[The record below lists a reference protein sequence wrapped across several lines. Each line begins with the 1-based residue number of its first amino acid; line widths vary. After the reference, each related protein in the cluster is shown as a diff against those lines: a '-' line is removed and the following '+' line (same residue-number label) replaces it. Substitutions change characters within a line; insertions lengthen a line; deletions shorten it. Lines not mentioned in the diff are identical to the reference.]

1 MAIEPGAGNNS
12 EIDPENDPENNPKK
26 NKVFSIM
33 SDDTSDSSTDN
44 SMDGVTDVTDSP
56 SAVEPDITPR
66 RRRRGIYLLPNLL
79 TTGAMFGG
87 FYAILSAMNGK
98 FEAAAVAIFVAML
111 FDGLDGRVARMTHTE
126 SDFGVQYDSLSDMV
140 SFGVAPAV
148 VSFSWM
154 IFTLGKVGW
163 AGAFIYASCAALR
176 LARFN
181 TQVGVADSRYFI
193 GLASPAAAGLIAAM
207 VWTGYDAEATQW
219 LSVVALI
226 TTAVAGLLMVAP
238 IRYYSLKAIDFK
250 GRVPFVAIF
259 AAVMLVSII
268 LIDPPRML
276 LLIAVLYALS
286 GPFAWIWKK
295 YRGKTV

>member
-1 MAIEPGAGNNS
+1 MAMGGGMKTDEDKQNLFAVVSGEEAEVS
-12 EIDPENDPENNPKK
+12 ELEHVDGPVKK
-26 NKVFSIM
+26 
-33 SDDTSDSSTDN
+33 
-44 SMDGVTDVTDSP
+44 
-56 SAVEPDITPR
+56 
-66 RRRRGIYLLPNLL
+66 RRGIYLLPNLL

-87 FYAILSAMNGK
+87 FYAILAAMNGK

-111 FDGLDGRVARMTHTE
+111 FDGLDGRVARITHTE

-154 IFTLGKVGW
+154 LDTLGKLGW

-181 TQVGVADSRYFI
+181 VQVGTADKRFFS
-193 GLASPAAAGLIAAM
+193 GLASPAAAGLVAAM
-207 VWTGYDAEATQW
+207 VWTGYDADSSSS
-219 LSVVALI
+219 LALLALLV
-226 TTAVAGLLMVAP
+226 TACAGLLMVAP
-238 IRYYSLKAIDFK
+238 LRYSSMKGVDFR

-259 AAVMLVSII
+259 AIVMVVSII

-276 LLIAVLYALS
+276 LVMAVIYALS
-286 GPFAWIWKK
+286 GPATWAWRRFRKPVT
-295 YRGKTV
+295 G

>member
-1 MAIEPGAGNNS
+1 MALEAEQNEDRTSPVAGAGEVVAEEGAEALEANES
-12 EIDPENDPENNPKK
+12 A
-26 NKVFSIM
+26 
-33 SDDTSDSSTDN
+33 
-44 SMDGVTDVTDSP
+44 GP
-56 SAVEPDITPR
+56 S

-87 FYAILSAMNGK
+87 FYAILAAMNGK

-154 IFTLGKVGW
+154 LYTLGKLGW

-181 TQVGVADSRYFI
+181 TQVGIADKRFFS
-193 GLASPAAAGLIAAM
+193 GLASPAAAGLVAAM
-207 VWTGYDAEATQW
+207 VWTGYDAEPSRS
-219 LSVVALI
+219 LALLALFV
-226 TTAVAGLLMVAP
+226 TAVAGLLMVAP
-238 IRYYSLKAIDFK
+238 LRYSSMKGLDFR

-259 AAVMLVSII
+259 GAVMMVSII

-276 LLIAVLYALS
+276 LALAVIYALS
-286 GPFAWIWKK
+286 GPGNWCWRRF
-295 YRGKTV
+295 GKPAKG